1 MSLSAHHPTTAQQP
15 AATAP
20 LKAKPAEEEMSFLDH
35 LKIAGTILL
44 IALGIVVVTV
54 IVFWIAL

>member
-15 AATAP
+15 VTTAP